1 MQDSRSK
8 NYGILENQIAGFP
21 KLVSYS
27 SMKRFREKLL
37 ALIEQRG
44 GPKAPV
50 ARAIG
55 VDTSQF
61 NRWTKGEKRARPT
74 AVQLLVIARTF
85 GTTMEY
91 LADDEMYEMPTPG
104 AAGEVLTEDERYVL
118 RTFRNLRLDAD
129 EAFRRLTGQVASEYI
144 EPPKKSG
151 PDEKPRRGTI

>member
-1 MQDSRSK
+1 M
-8 NYGILENQIAGFP
+8 N
-21 KLVSYS
+21 
-27 SMKRFREKLL
+27 RFREKLM

-61 NRWTKGEKRARPT
+61 NRWTKPGKKARPT

-104 AAGEVLTEDERYVL
+104 EAGEVLTEDERYVL

-129 EAFRRLTGQVASEYI
+129 EAFRRLTGQLTLEDT
-144 EPPKKSG
+144 EPP
-151 PDEKPRRGTI
+151 EKPKSEEKHRRGTI